1 MLREYREAQGAIR
14 KRMGYSLTDDD
25 FVFLWPD
32 GRPVDPDVVTK
43 TFLRIL
49 GKAGITNIRL
59 HNLRHTHATLMLTAR
74 VHPKVV
80 SERLGHA
87 NIGITLDIYKSYLWY
102 FLEYKRLRLSS
113 LAGFSEKLLKKTQ
126 RLPLAI
132 C

>member
-14 KRMGYSLTDDD
+14 KRMGYSLTDED

-43 TFLRIL
+43 TFHRIL

-113 LAGFSEKLLKKTQ
+113 LTGFSEKLLKKTQ